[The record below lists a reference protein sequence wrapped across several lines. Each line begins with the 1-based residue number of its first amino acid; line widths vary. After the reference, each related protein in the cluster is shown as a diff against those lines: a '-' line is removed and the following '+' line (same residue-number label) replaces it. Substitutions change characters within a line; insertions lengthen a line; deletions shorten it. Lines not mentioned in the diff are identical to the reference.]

1 MRPEVAAARL
11 WWTRGGDRDRGGL
24 GDRGDLG
31 ELSLSLGDTMIQG
44 KCHNKYACIWYSSL
58 LLHNAPE
65 TGEELEIVEAKIV
78 RPGRDH
84 RLKLGRVTRVLTS
97 YLTFRSSCNRPC

>member
-1 MRPEVAAARL
+1 MMRPKVAAARL

-44 KCHNKYACIWYSSL
+44 KCHNIVCVYSIL
-58 LLHNAPE
+58 EFTAP
-65 TGEELEIVEAKIV
+65 
-78 RPGRDH
+78 
-84 RLKLGRVTRVLTS
+84 
-97 YLTFRSSCNRPC
+97 